1 MEALNPTI
9 THKPCLPSSCFL
21 KSPLLNSTFKPTFSP
36 HNSQLHNFFRKTPL
50 SLSLTCRLKTPQEN
64 KNNKTNNISKKII
77 LSEGAPPPLAEK
89 GGDAAG
95 EDEAPPKLG
104 SGRGVMGSM
113 KRLPRKVLS
122 VLSYLPLAIGEMF
135 AIAGL
140 MALGMLSFGFLLNSK
155 CLQLL

>member
-1 MEALNPTI
+1 M
-9 THKPCLPSSCFL
+9 
-21 KSPLLNSTFKPTFSP
+21 
-36 HNSQLHNFFRKTPL
+36 
-50 SLSLTCRLKTPQEN
+50 
-64 KNNKTNNISKKII
+64 
-77 LSEGAPPPLAEK
+77 AEK

-104 SGRGVMGSM
+104 SGSGVMGSM

-140 MALGMLSFGFLLNSK
+140 MALGMLSFGFLLKLQMLAVALVLSK
-155 CLQLL
+155 